1 MKKEMQTMMIYSTK
15 ERKTLTNRQ
24 ITTTNT
30 AATDDIVKWIVMLAF
45 LITCHSRI
53 NAQSAAVKN
62 VAKSVFTLT
71 AYAADGSVTATSG
84 GVFVGADGEAIG
96 LLTPF
101 IGAARAEVTDC
112 KGNRM
117 EVTRIIGM
125 NEIYDVARFRVEGR
139 TTPAAVIAGSEKA
152 GSRLWLVS
160 DAEQQLQSA
169 TVNSVETF
177 MDRYSYYILAPGLP
191 SSGASYP
198 LVNDAGE
205 VVGLMQPSANSGNI
219 HATDASFVA
228 ALRMNA
234 LTFSTPIMQKINIPA
249 ALPAEQVQAQVML
262 MLTEQG
268 TDTLKYEAAIA
279 DFLKYFPT
287 LSDGY
292 MARARLFTGQGQYK
306 EADKVMA
313 TAIKNVTDKA
323 DIHFCYARLIYNKL
337 TSDAR
342 PYEPWTLNRALD
354 EVERALSISSQ
365 PMYSHLKAQILY
377 SKTDYQAAYDIFTQ
391 LMGGSDFN
399 PSELLFEAAQCR
411 QMLGAADDEL
421 LVLLDSAVNLTDTTR
436 MNEAAPFFLMRGD
449 VYNRMERYREAAL
462 DYTRYAVL
470 APQMTTPEFYYAKAQ
485 TETNG
490 RLYQQALADLA
501 RAAVLA
507 PSEPLYVA
515 ELSSL
520 YLRVGET
527 EYALKTA
534 ERCIAIAPE
543 YSTGHVL
550 HGLALIRNGRRDEGL
565 AALAKARDMGD
576 EQAQPLIDKYSEQQ

>member
-1 MKKEMQTMMIYSTK
+1 MMSLII
-15 ERKTLTNRQ
+15 EIKTLTNRLTN
-24 ITTTNT
+24 ITGI
-30 AATDDIVKWIVMLAF
+30 AATSEVGKWFVMLVF
-45 LITCHSRI
+45 LFFYQSSI

-62 VAKSVFTLT
+62 AAKSVFTLT

-96 LLTPF
+96 LLSPF
-101 IGAARAEVTDC
+101 VGAARAEVTDS

-117 EVTRIIGM
+117 EVTRIIGI
-125 NEIYDVARFRVEGR
+125 NEIYDVARFRVSGR
-139 TTPAAVIAGSEKA
+139 TTPAAVNAKGEKA

-160 DAEQQLQSA
+160 NAEQQAQST
-169 TVNSVETF
+169 TVSSVETF
-177 MDRYSYYILAPGLP
+177 MNRYSYYILASGLP
-191 SSGASYP
+191 SSGAAYP

-205 VVGLMQPSANSGNI
+205 VVGLMQPSVTGTKT
-219 HATDASFVA
+219 HATDASFIA
-228 ALRMNA
+228 TLRMNA
-234 LTFSTPIMQKINIPA
+234 LTFSTPVMQKINIPA
-249 ALPAEQVQAQVML
+249 ALPTEQTQAQVML

-268 TDTLKYEAAIA
+268 TDTLKQEAAIV
-279 DFLKYFPT
+279 DFIEYFPT
-287 LSDGY
+287 LTDGY
-292 MARARLFTGQGQYK
+292 MARARLFSARGQYK

-323 DIHFCYARLIYNKL
+323 DAHFSYARLIYNKL
-337 TSDAR
+337 TTDTR
-342 PYEPWTLNRALD
+342 PYESWTLDRALD
-354 EVERALSISSQ
+354 EVERAISISSQ
-365 PMYSHLKAQILY
+365 PIYSHLKAQILY
-377 SKTDYQAAYDIFTQ
+377 SKTDYQAAYDIFNQ
-391 LMGGSDFN
+391 LMGDSRFN

-449 VYNRMERYREAAL
+449 VHNRLGHYRDAAL

-470 APQMTTPEFYYAKAQ
+470 VPQLTTPEFYYVKAQ
-485 TETNG
+485 AETNG
-490 RLYQQALADLA
+490 KLYQQALADLA

-520 YLRVGET
+520 YLRVGEA